1 MHTQHIRTSR
11 INNIIVFHYMLTK
24 TKENLSKVGQVTDK
38 SSEDPTISGTTTT
51 EDDEAHLQY
60 LQQQVE
66 VRKYALYC

>member
-1 MHTQHIRTSR
+1 
-11 INNIIVFHYMLTK
+11 MLTK
-24 TKENLSKVGQVTDK
+24 SKENLSKVGQVTDK

-66 VRKYALYC
+66 VSMHCIVSELELL